1 MRMESLS
8 LLICID
14 SNQKSFQIKYY
25 YERTRLKELPD
36 ASDRHRFLA
45 PECDFIL

>member
-8 LLICID
+8 LLIRID
-14 SNQKSFQIKYY
+14 SNQESFHIAYD
-25 YERTRLKELPD
+25 ERTRLNELPD
-36 ASDRHRFLA
+36 ASDRQRFLA